1 MALTIVSVCP
11 ADEPCSGRSE
21 TILTASPPPPVSP
34 PPELPLVPLSSPP
47 HPAARSARALST
59 KTSTDNRFLLL
70 NCASSFARL
79 FLSTLPV
86 ASTRRK
92 GTFRSGRELTPSRPA
107 LCGAPLRRR
116 E

>member
-34 PPELPLVPLSSPP
+34 PPVPALVPLSSPP
-47 HPAARSARALST
+47 HPAARSAKALST
-59 KTSTDNRFLLL
+59 KTSTDKRFLLL

-79 FLSTLPV
+79 FS
-86 ASTRRK
+86 RR
-92 GTFRSGRELTPSRPA
+92 L
-107 LCGAPLRRR
+107 LRRALAVKGLAGADADSR
-116 E
+116 HHRAALRWGAIMTP